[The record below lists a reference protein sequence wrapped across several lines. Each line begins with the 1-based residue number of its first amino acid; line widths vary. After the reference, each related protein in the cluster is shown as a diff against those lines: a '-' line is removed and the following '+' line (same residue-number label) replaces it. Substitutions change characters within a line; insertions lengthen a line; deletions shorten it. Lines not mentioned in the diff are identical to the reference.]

1 MGKLTAGAGGRQ
13 RVIQK
18 APPAGLDLSAFPVD
32 PLPSSTP
39 LYRAHTAGNAPW
51 YFGNSMKGRFDL
63 VAPRG
68 TCYAAESI
76 GAAMRERL
84 GEKFAG
90 GGQVSAELADSAV
103 ITEIMPTPGRGANP
117 EAGTDNFPLTSEL
130 TSMPDYS
137 IPQAWAA
144 VFDDAGFD
152 AIHYRGR
159 LSSSSLASWALFDDE
174 GEHADYV
181 TGATVSGREACKSA
195 GIRVLPPPPSAA
207 SLLRV
212 IPPPA

>member
-1 MGKLTAGAGGRQ
+1 MGKLTADKGGRQ
-13 RVIQK
+13 RVIQQE
-18 APPAGLDLSAFPVD
+18 PPAALDLSAFPSD

-39 LYRAHTAGNAPW
+39 LYRAHSVGNGPW
-51 YFGNSMKGRFDL
+51 YFGNSLKGRFDL

-84 GEKFAG
+84 GEKFTG
-90 GGQVSAELADSAV
+90 GGQISAELADSAV
-103 ITEIMPTPGRGANP
+103 ITTIMPPPGCGANV
-117 EAGTDNFPLTSEL
+117 EAGTENYPLTSEL

-144 VFDDAGFD
+144 AFDQAGFD

-174 GEHADYV
+174 GEHPDYI
-181 TGATVSGREACKSA
+181 TGATVSGRQACQNA

-212 IPPPA
+212 VPPPT